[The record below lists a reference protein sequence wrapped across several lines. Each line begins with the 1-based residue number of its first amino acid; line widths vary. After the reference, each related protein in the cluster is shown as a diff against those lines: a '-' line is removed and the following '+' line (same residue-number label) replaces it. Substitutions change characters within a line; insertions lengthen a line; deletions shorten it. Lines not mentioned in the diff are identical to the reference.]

1 MARANQST
9 PIVYLTVNDGP
20 SGVYTGQVIDVVRLL
35 RKDPELPVRLV
46 ALVPMVLFRK
56 HRKTIRSQ
64 MPDAIVIPM
73 VPKLRNWRFNLA
85 QLVLVFGVLGRCSVI
100 ARNPLAANLALNS
113 RRLGL
118 VKRVCYDGRGA
129 VAAELAEYSPGNPLE
144 RSMPGI
150 EGRAVRES
158 DFRIAVSTR
167 LAVYW
172 EEKYGYASDKH
183 VVIPC
188 SYSGH
193 FEELDLAAA
202 RGKRRD
208 LGLLD
213 QDIVLVFAGG
223 TSGWQS
229 AKLFADS
236 ASAFLAK
243 SPAHKLIC
251 LSQDRVVER
260 LLAQFPSQ
268 VRQLW
273 LKPSEVPVVMAAGDY
288 GLLLREPN
296 ITNRVAAPVK
306 FAEYLAC
313 GLPVICSDCI
323 GDCADFLKTHKA
335 GFVVDGN
342 ANEPLAFPPVS
353 IADKLRIRALAE
365 AFYSKRSKSI
375 KAVYSTVVE
384 QLR

>member
-1 MARANQST
+1 MAPANHST
-9 PIVYLTVNDGP
+9 PLIYLTVNDGP
-20 SGVYTGQVIDVVRLL
+20 SGVYTGQVIDVVHLL
-35 RKDPELPVRLV
+35 RKDTELPVRLV
-46 ALVPMVLFRK
+46 ALVPLVLFRK
-56 HRKTIRSQ
+56 HRKAIRSQ
-64 MPDAIVIPM
+64 MSDAIVIPM

-85 QLVLVFGVLGRCSVI
+85 QLVLVFGRLGRCSVI
-100 ARNPLAANLALNS
+100 ARNPLAANLALTCRNL
-113 RRLGL
+113 RL

-150 EGRAVRES
+150 EGRAVCES

-167 LAVYW
+167 LVAHW
-172 EEKYGYASDKH
+172 QQRYGYASDKH

-188 SYSGH
+188 SYSGY

-202 RGKRRD
+202 RGRRRD

-213 QDIVLVFAGG
+213 EDIVLVFAGG

-229 AKLFADS
+229 AELFANTV
-236 ASAFLAK
+236 SAFLAK
-243 SPAHKLIC
+243 SLAYKLIC

-260 LLAQFPSQ
+260 LLAQFPNQ
-268 VRQLW
+268 VRQFW
-273 LKPSEVPVVMAAGDY
+273 LEPREVPAAMAAGDY
-288 GLLLREPN
+288 GLLLREPT

-323 GDCADFLKTHKA
+323 GDCAEFLKTHKA
-335 GFVVDGN
+335 GFVVSGN
-342 ANEPLAFPPVS
+342 ANEHLVLSSVS
-353 IADKLRIRALAE
+353 VAEKLRIHALAE
-365 AFYSKRSKSI
+365 AFYSKRSETI
-375 KAVYSTVVE
+375 KVGYSTVAE